1 MGLER
6 MPLEPF
12 AKLLFLE
19 AAKGLNRKASARFA
33 RYQARIGRPVPR
45 SSTDRRPD
53 PGTLDDRD
61 AELG

>member
-45 SSTDRRPD
+45 SFTDRRPD

>member
-1 MGLER
+1 MQI
-6 MPLEPF
+6 EPF

>member
-1 MGLER
+1 MQI
-6 MPLEPF
+6 EPF

-45 SSTDRRPD
+45 SSTDLRPD

>member
-1 MGLER
+1 MR
-6 MPLEPF
+6 IEPF
-12 AKLLFLE
+12 ARLLFLE

>member
-1 MGLER
+1 MTLA
-6 MPLEPF
+6 PF
-12 AKLLFLE
+12 ARLLFME

>member
-1 MGLER
+1 MR
-6 MPLEPF
+6 IEPF

-53 PGTLDDRD
+53 PGTLDDWD